1 MDDSIKPA
9 TNQGFFSYVFKLSK
23 FKQEDLMNVVQY
35 AALAIAPIMLF
46 IYFTK
51 KYFPKITSDDS

>member
-1 MDDSIKPA
+1 MDDSIKPI

-23 FKQEDLMNVVQY
+23 FKQEDLMNIIQY
-35 AALAIAPIMLF
+35 SGLSIVPIMLF

-51 KYFPKITSDDS
+51 KYSPTSTH